1 MRRHL
6 PAVAMFL
13 FATALAGCGQ
23 NMTPEEQAMQDE
35 RDIAMVERANASAPP
50 VREVLPEP
58 IGYPELERYDLMG
71 TACNYAPGT
80 SFGTRVIAREADA
93 YVKINGEMVRLAA
106 DPGSRA
112 LPAGSRSLYS
122 GKTYSLQLGIAG
134 EGKPAGTSADYEGTV
149 TLRDSWGREVYEGT
163 GLARCGG

>member
-1 MRRHL
+1 MRHAL
-6 PAVAMFL
+6 PTVLTLVLAA
-13 FATALAGCGQ
+13 ALSGCGDTV
-23 NMTPEEQAMQDE
+23 TPEEQAIKDE

-50 VREVLPEP
+50 VLEVSPEP

-80 SFGTRVIAREADA
+80 SFGTRVVAREVDA
-93 YVKINGEMVRLAA
+93 YVKINGKMLRLAA
-106 DPGSRA
+106 DPGARE

-122 GKTYSLQLGIAG
+122 GKAYSLQLAITGH
-134 EGKPAGTSADYEGTV
+134 GKPASNGTDYEGTV
-149 TLRDSWGREVYEGT
+149 ILRDAWGREVYEGT